1 MAFTWSRLTQG
12 LKKTQANWVARVC
25 ETIGTKQE
33 LDDTTLDSL
42 EEALIAGDVGVD
54 VSESLVSSLRS
65 DFAQIDGSDQA
76 LTHLKRGLVERLV
89 AERVATVARPE
100 VILLLGVN
108 GTGKTTTAGKLARR
122 FKDAGDSVLLAGCD
136 TFRAAAN
143 DQLKIWAD
151 RVGVDVILGRPEGD
165 PAAVAHDATAAA
177 LARHVD
183 HLIIDTAGRLHTKSN
198 LMAELEKLVRVISKV
213 LPGAPH
219 QALLVLDATTG
230 QNGLRQASEFHR
242 AVPLTGVVLTKL
254 DGTARGGIIFA
265 IRNRL
270 GVPVTYVGLGE
281 QVGDL
286 DTFDPEMFVDAMF
299 VQQAGTAEA
308 SA

>member
-1 MAFTWSRLTQG
+1 
-12 LKKTQANWVARVC
+12 
-25 ETIGTKQE
+25 
-33 LDDTTLDSL
+33 
-42 EEALIAGDVGVD
+42 
-54 VSESLVSSLRS
+54 
-65 DFAQIDGSDQA
+65 
-76 LTHLKRGLVERLV
+76 
-89 AERVATVARPE
+89 
-100 VILLLGVN
+100 
-108 GTGKTTTAGKLARR
+108 
-122 FKDAGDSVLLAGCD
+122 
-136 TFRAAAN
+136 
-143 DQLKIWAD
+143 
-151 RVGVDVILGRPEGD
+151 
-165 PAAVAHDATAAA
+165 VAHDATAAA

-213 LPGAPH
+213 WPGAPH

-299 VQQAGTAEA
+299 VQRAGTAEA